1 MLTSVGVPCANVM
14 GLVAS
19 NIFREAEKPKYQT
32 ALVTTASFG
41 AVGALA
47 AGTLGAYMVWDNGR
61 SNRRQGV
68 VRTARDVPTKWLRD
82 GPRSEEFKWFL

>member
-1 MLTSVGVPCANVM
+1 M

-19 NIFREAEKPKYQT
+19 NIFREAEKPKYQ
-32 ALVTTASFG
+32 TASFG